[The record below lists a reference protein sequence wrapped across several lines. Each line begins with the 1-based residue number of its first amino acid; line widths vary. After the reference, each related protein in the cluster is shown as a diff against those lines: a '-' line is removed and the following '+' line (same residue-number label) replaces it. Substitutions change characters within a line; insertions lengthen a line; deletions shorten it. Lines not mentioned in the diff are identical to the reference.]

1 MLTDGMLVYHGE
13 DVESLMG
20 AAMTAEIRKTLLNIE
35 TTLIEGGRA
44 APQPLTLIT
53 AAAVLKN
60 PWAGRGFVEDLKPEI
75 NAVAPILGALLTK
88 LVLDAAHGGDK
99 VEAYGKAAVV
109 GLDGEVEHAS
119 ALIHTL
125 RFGNHYRSAVRAKS
139 YLAFT
144 NTRGPANA
152 PIMIPLMDKN
162 DEGRRSHY
170 LTIQFAIPDAP
181 AADEIVV
188 ALGASIGG
196 RPHHRIGDR
205 YQDLKDLGHDVA
217 NPAAV

>member
-1 MLTDGMLVYHGE
+1 M
-13 DVESLMG
+13 
-20 AAMTAEIRKTLLNIE
+20 AAIIRKTLLHVE
-35 TTLIEGGRA
+35 TTLIEGGREAPKPLKLIA
-44 APQPLTLIT
+44 AM
-53 AAAVLKN
+53 AVVKN

-75 NAVAPILGALLTK
+75 HAVAPVLGELLTK
-88 LVLDAAHGGDK
+88 MIIETSGSGAA

-125 RFGNHYRSAVRAKS
+125 RFGNHYRTAVGAKS
-139 YLAFT
+139 YLAFC
-144 NTRGPANA
+144 NTRGGANA

-170 LTIQFAIPDAP
+170 LTIQCAIPDAP

>member
-1 MLTDGMLVYHGE
+1 MP
-13 DVESLMG
+13 
-20 AAMTAEIRKTLLNIE
+20 AQIRKTLLHVE
-35 TTLIEGGRA
+35 TTLMEGGRT
-44 APQPLTLIT
+44 APRPLKLIA
-53 AAAVLKN
+53 AAAVLRN

-75 NAVAPILGALLTK
+75 HEIAPELGMLLTGMI
-88 LVLDAAHGGDK
+88 LDAAGGGAA
-99 VEAYGKAAVV
+99 VEGYGKAAIC
-109 GLDGEVEHAS
+109 GLDGEVEPAS

-125 RFGNHYRSAVRAKS
+125 RFGNHYRQAVGAKT

-144 NTRGPANA
+144 NIRGGANT
-152 PIMIPLMDKN
+152 PVMIPLMDKN

-170 LTIQFAIPDAP
+170 LTVHFAIPDAP

-205 YQDLKDLGHDVA
+205 YQDLKDLGHDVS

>member
-1 MLTDGMLVYHGE
+1 MPA
-13 DVESLMG
+13 S
-20 AAMTAEIRKTLLNIE
+20 IRKTLLHVE
-35 TTLIEGGRA
+35 TTLIEGGRD
-44 APQPLTLIT
+44 APTPLRLIA
-53 AAAVLKN
+53 AAAVIRN
-60 PWAGRGFVEDLKPEI
+60 PWAGQGFVEDLKPAI
-75 NAVAPILGALLTK
+75 HDAAPGLGQLLTGMI
-88 LVLDAAHGGDK
+88 LEAAGSGEA
-99 VEAYGKAAVV
+99 VEGYGKAAVV
-109 GLDGEVEHAS
+109 GLNGEVEHAS

-125 RFGNHYRSAVRAKS
+125 RFGNHYRQAVGAKT

-144 NTRGPANA
+144 NVRGAANC

-170 LTIQFAIPDAP
+170 LTIHFAMPDAP

-205 YQDLKDLGHDVA
+205 YQDLKDLGHDVS

>member
-1 MLTDGMLVYHGE
+1 MP
-13 DVESLMG
+13 
-20 AAMTAEIRKTLLNIE
+20 AIIRKTLLNIE

-44 APQPLTLIT
+44 APRPLTFIS
-53 AAAVLKN
+53 AAAVVKN

-75 NAVAPILGALLTK
+75 QDVAPELGALLTAMI
-88 LVLDAAHGGDK
+88 VDAAGGGDK
-99 VEAYGKAAVV
+99 VEGYGKAAVV

-125 RFGNHYRSAVRAKS
+125 RFGNHYRQAVGAKT

-144 NTRGPANA
+144 NTRGPANC
-152 PIMIPLMDKN
+152 PIMIPLMDKQ

-196 RPHHRIGDR
+196 SPHHRIGDR
-205 YQDLKDLGHDVA
+205 YQDLKDLGHDVS